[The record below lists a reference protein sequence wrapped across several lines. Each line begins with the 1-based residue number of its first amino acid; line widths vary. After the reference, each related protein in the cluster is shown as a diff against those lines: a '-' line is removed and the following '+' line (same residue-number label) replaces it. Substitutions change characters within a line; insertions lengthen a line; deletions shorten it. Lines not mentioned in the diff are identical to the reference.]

1 MAQISGSGQSA
12 PVPRVINIS
21 GVFQPVDGQP
31 LQPMETVT
39 LAIYADAT
47 GGAPLWQETQNV
59 VIDAKGRYA
68 VLLGAASANGIPATV
83 LAAGPQWL
91 GTTFNRQG
99 EVEGPRVQLTSM
111 PYALRAADAD
121 SLGGRPASA
130 YLLAT
135 ATATG
140 QSGTTT
146 AGNGSG
152 STATGAAQ
160 MNASADVVLAG
171 TPNMVAKY
179 VNSADVGN
187 SAIFE
192 LGGFVGI
199 NTTTPSDALHVRFT
213 NTGGSMTGL
222 ALQNL
227 GNTANSYSG
236 TLFYDQNGQL
246 GQFQGFNNVTHEYRI
261 NNVALNGASQLNGSI
276 NFMIGGSSRFFASNT
291 GVGIGTTA
299 PSPTA
304 NLEVSNAVSGSG
316 TTNVNVTTYS
326 PNPFGPNIVGKK
338 ARGTQG
344 TPTAVQNNDALLS
357 LVANG
362 YGTTGFASAD
372 SALISMRATE
382 DWTDT
387 AQGSAINFSTTANG
401 TTGSGLRMTIGPTG
415 NVGIGTSAAQGAL
428 ELFRTGDTNLFVTS
442 VQPQGAPQVATR
454 VAHGTPAA
462 PTAVQLGDFLGIFG
476 TGGHDGTNY
485 TDFKAGFAAIAA
497 ENWTGTAQG
506 ATLVFAATPTGSSNP
521 LGFMS
526 ILPSGL
532 VGIGTPTDVNGLPT
546 ATDKLQVFG
555 DVRVGT
561 TGTNGCVKNFA
572 GTGLIGTCSSDRRLK
587 RDITPFGSVL
597 KQLTALQPVHFYWR
611 AAEFP
616 DRHFGDAQTYGL
628 IAQDVEQVFP
638 ELVVTGEDG
647 FKAIDY
653 SKLPLLTI
661 QAVKELKAE
670 NDDLKAQ
677 NDALKERVTEVERL
691 LKEVLATK
699 PAAVRSA
706 KP

>member
-1 MAQISGSGQSA
+1 
-12 PVPRVINIS
+12 
-21 GVFQPVDGQP
+21 
-31 LQPMETVT
+31 
-39 LAIYADAT
+39 
-47 GGAPLWQETQNV
+47 
-59 VIDAKGRYA
+59 
-68 VLLGAASANGIPATV
+68 
-83 LAAGPQWL
+83 
-91 GTTFNRQG
+91 
-99 EVEGPRVQLTSM
+99 
-111 PYALRAADAD
+111 
-121 SLGGRPASA
+121 
-130 YLLAT
+130 
-135 ATATG
+135 
-140 QSGTTT
+140 
-146 AGNGSG
+146 
-152 STATGAAQ
+152 
-160 MNASADVVLAG
+160 
-171 TPNMVAKY
+171 
-179 VNSADVGN
+179 
-187 SAIFE
+187 
-192 LGGFVGI
+192 
-199 NTTTPSDALHVRFT
+199 
-213 NTGGSMTGL
+213 MTGL

-227 GNTANSYSG
+227 GNTATSYSG

-304 NLEVSNAVSGSG
+304 NLDVSNAVSGSG

-326 PNPFGPNIVGKK
+326 ANPFGPNIVGKK

-344 TPTAVQNNDALLS
+344 APNAVLNNDALLG

-362 YGTTGFASAD
+362 YGATGFASAD

-415 NVGIGTSAAQGAL
+415 NVGIGTAAAQGAL
-428 ELFRTGDTNLFVTS
+428 EVFRTGDANLFVTS
-442 VQPQGAPQVATR
+442 VEPQGAPQIATR
-454 VAHGTPAA
+454 AAHGTSAA
-462 PTAVQLGDFLGIFG
+462 PSAVQVGDFLGVFG
-476 TGGHDGTNY
+476 TGGHNGTSY
-485 TDFKAGFAAIAA
+485 TDFKAGFAGIAA

-506 ATLVFAATPTGSSNP
+506 TTLVFAATPIGSSGP

-526 ILPSGL
+526 VLPSGF
-532 VGIGTPTDVNGLPT
+532 VGIGTPTNVNGLPT

-555 DVRVGT
+555 DIRVGNA
-561 TGTNGCVKNFA
+561 GTNGCLKSFD
-572 GTGLIGTCSSDRRLK
+572 GTGIAGTCSSDRRFK

-616 DRHFGDAQTYGL
+616 DRHFGEAQTYGL

-653 SKLPLLTI
+653 SRLPLLTI

-691 LKEVLATK
+691 LKEMLATK